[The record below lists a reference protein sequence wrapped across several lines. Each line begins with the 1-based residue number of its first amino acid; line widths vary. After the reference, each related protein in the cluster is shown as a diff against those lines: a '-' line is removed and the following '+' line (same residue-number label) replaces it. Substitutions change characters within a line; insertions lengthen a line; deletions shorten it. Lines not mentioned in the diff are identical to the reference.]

1 MVKRLIYGLSLRE
14 FASKYGYNLET
25 VKKRY
30 TRGWTDEQHIAGERK
45 RGYVVTI
52 DGKKERV
59 ADIAK
64 EKHISIDV
72 FLNRLKHFYR
82 AEDALRASLNHRR
95 VKNKCT

>member
-25 VKKRY
+25 VKKHY
-30 TRGWTDEQHIAGERK
+30 TIASERK

-64 EKHISIDV
+64 MKHISINV

-82 AEDALRASLNHRR
+82 AEDALRASLNHRK
-95 VKNKCT
+95 VKNRCT

>member
-1 MVKRLIYGLSLRE
+1 MVKRLIDGLSLRE
-14 FASKYGYNLET
+14 FSKKYGYNLET

-30 TRGWTDEQHIAGERK
+30 TRGWTYEQHITGERK

-64 EKHISIDV
+64 MKHISINV

>member
-30 TRGWTDEQHIAGERK
+30 TIAGERK

>member
-1 MVKRLIYGLSLRE
+1 MIKRFIDGLTLKE
-14 FASKYGYNLET
+14 FAIKYGYNLET

-30 TRGWTDEQHIAGERK
+30 TRGWTVDQHIAGERK
-45 RGYVVTI
+45 RGYVVEI

-64 EKHISIDV
+64 RKHISIDV

-82 AEDALRASLNHRR
+82 AEDALRSSLRHRK
-95 VKNKCT
+95 VKNKCI